1 MTKVKNYNSSLKEF
15 MRLSR
20 EVDRY
25 KNHIEQLCK
34 RNNVEHNEDI
44 IENIRN
50 LSSTCDFYDSLQI
63 YNKYSNNLNQ
73 IVELLK
79 TYDKNKNIDWLLNPV
94 YVI

>member
-1 MTKVKNYNSSLKEF
+1 MAKVEKYNSSLKEF
-15 MRLSR
+15 IRLSK
-20 EVDRY
+20 EVDSC
-25 KNHIEQLCK
+25 KNNIEQLCK
-34 RNNVEHNEDI
+34 RNNIEYNEDI
-44 IENIRN
+44 IENIRS

-63 YNKYSNNLNQ
+63 YNKYSNGLSK